1 MQGMRCLLALL
12 VAAGTLLVAQAAQA
26 ATAVIA
32 TDPFTNPESAHATIV
47 EPDTFAY
54 GATIVAAAQSGRYFD
69 GGSSGVR
76 YVTSTNN
83 GASSIQGT
91 LPGITTHNGN
101 GGRFDR
107 ATDVAVAYD
116 AKHGVWLV
124 STLALMPGASS
135 PAVLTSRSTDGGLT
149 FGAPVTTAPFVAG
162 TSYDKNW
169 IVCDNTATSPFY
181 GNCYTTW
188 DDNGHGNRLL
198 ASRSTDGGLTWGP
211 PIATASN
218 AIGLGGQPL
227 VQANGTVIVPSA
239 NAFETQIISIRST
252 NGGASWSNP
261 VLVANVSEHVVAG
274 NLRTGPLPSAEMDA
288 AGKVYVVWQD
298 CRFRS
303 GCRSN
308 DIVLS
313 TSTSGTTW
321 TAPARVP
328 IDATTSSFDHFIP
341 GLGVDRS
348 TSGTTA
354 KLGLTY
360 YAYANTA
367 CGSACAL
374 QVGYIQSNN
383 GGASWGSPVQVV
395 GPFSVSLVPNT
406 SQGRMVG
413 DYISTSWLGGKA
425 FGPTPVG
432 RPPSGGLAFS
442 VPLEVT
448 PGGLNAGGRG
458 FSSAT
463 DSPVANAAT
472 EQAAAGSA
480 IRLRR

>member
-1 MQGMRCLLALL
+1 
-12 VAAGTLLVAQAAQA
+12 
-26 ATAVIA
+26 
-32 TDPFTNPESAHATIV
+32 
-47 EPDTFAY
+47 
-54 GATIVAAAQSGRYFD
+54 
-69 GGSSGVR
+69 
-76 YVTSTNN
+76 
-83 GASSIQGT
+83 
-91 LPGITTHNGN
+91 
-101 GGRFDR
+101 
-107 ATDVAVAYD
+107 
-116 AKHGVWLV
+116 
-124 STLALMPGASS
+124 
-135 PAVLTSRSTDGGLT
+135 
-149 FGAPVTTAPFVAG
+149 
-162 TSYDKNW
+162 
-169 IVCDNTATSPFY
+169 
-181 GNCYTTW
+181 
-188 DDNGHGNRLL
+188 
-198 ASRSTDGGLTWGP
+198 
-211 PIATASN
+211 
-218 AIGLGGQPL
+218 
-227 VQANGTVIVPSA
+227 
-239 NAFETQIISIRST
+239 
-252 NGGASWSNP
+252 
-261 VLVANVSEHVVAG
+261 
-274 NLRTGPLPSAEMDA
+274 MDA

-328 IDATTSSFDHFIP
+328 IGATTSSFDHFIP

-395 GPFSVSLVPNT
+395 GPFLVSLVPNT